1 MSTPAL
7 TLNFLFQAGS
17 EHYPFQSPHQGARR
31 PVVRGGQ
38 ETYGYNT
45 RQKTTYL
52 DEPDREDYRD
62 PAASSE
68 FQYYEDEADTPEREY
83 APSAG
88 IVRPPG
94 QLSSLVRRPA
104 PNRRFSLPPGWPP
117 FCKKL
122 VFNNTT
128 IVQYSV
134 ALATVN
140 EPFFYYERG
149 EGQGLTDTYI

>member
-7 TLNFLFQAGS
+7 TMHFLFQAGS
-17 EHYPFQSPHQGARR
+17 EAYSEHYPFQPPHQGARR
-31 PVVRGGQ
+31 PVIRGQ
-38 ETYGYNT
+38 EAYGYDT
-45 RQKTTYL
+45 RQKATYL

-68 FQYYEDEADTPEREY
+68 FQYYEDEADPPEREY
-83 APSAG
+83 APQSAG

-122 VFNNTT
+122 VFYNC
-128 IVQYSV
+128 
-134 ALATVN
+134 TV
-140 EPFFYYERG
+140 
-149 EGQGLTDTYI
+149 